1 MHQLWL
7 DAVLCGQCCA
17 RPALLIWTSGLRGL
31 ALGSQSIT
39 GSLLLH
45 PRVQQA
51 SFQGLRTSC
60 ALRSMLALWLPTWLC
75 PMPLTHSQ
83 TSCPWHLWAFG
94 LWPGCL
100 ASLNMGFQA
109 LSSWVGQIRTSG
121 CYFFSYMFAL
131 LTAPGFA
138 IWTPTAVKDITILF
152 LSCIC
157 LEAKGRSENK
167 NIIVCFFWRQNRLT
181 QVMWVLQT
189 QCWLNSPALNL
200 QWSLQPSKLSSSH

>member
-1 MHQLWL
+1 MLWETCPVNL
-7 DAVLCGQCCA
+7 NI
-17 RPALLIWTSGLRGL
+17 RPKWPCSGKSINNWESPAAPQGIASLI
-31 ALGSQSIT
+31 
-39 GSLLLH
+39 
-45 PRVQQA
+45 PRTPY
-51 SFQGLRTSC
+51 LMC
-60 ALRSMLALWLPTWLC
+60 IRSMLALWLPTWLC

-83 TSCPWHLWAFG
+83 TSCPWHLWALG
-94 LWPGCL
+94 LCLGCL
-100 ASLNMGFQA
+100 ASLNLWFQA

-121 CYFFSYMFAL
+121 CYSFSYMFAL

-181 QVMWVLQT
+181 HVMWVLQT
-189 QCWLNSPALNL
+189 QCCLNSPA
-200 QWSLQPSKLSSSH
+200 